1 MVLADGPAVTL
12 NDLPPE
18 VRQPIRRRARPRL
31 PRAAATPA
39 VSLAG
44 KLGFVPGLP
53 VPLGSSAVSR
63 SPTEPSSF
71 TEVDRE
77 SPPAEEWNA
86 EFLAYERQRLL
97 DILNEAKGNK
107 SVAARLLG
115 IPRSTFFSKL
125 KKHGIV

>member
-1 MVLADGPAVTL
+1 MLADGPAVTL
-12 NDLPPE
+12 SDLPPE
-18 VRQPIRRRARPRL
+18 LWQPIRRRVRPRL
-31 PRAAATPA
+31 PSAAATPA
-39 VSLAG
+39 LSLAS
-44 KLGFVPGLP
+44 KSGFVAGLP
-53 VPLGSSAVSR
+53 ALPGSSAVSH
-63 SPTEPSSF
+63 SLTEPSSS
-71 TEVDRE
+71 TQVDRE
-77 SPPAEEWNA
+77 SPAAEEWNA